1 MSFLRIDWPLILK
14 KMEQTLKKDYSLIN
28 KRLSTFLQQFKRL
41 SNNHETI
48 LKHLVYSVLFLRNL
62 SSRLLKLLLIRTII
76 LTVKFV

>member
-48 LKHLVYSVLFLRNL
+48 LNHREYSILPYKNYVVSVTQTA
-62 SSRLLKLLLIRTII
+62 SSNKENTNS
-76 LTVKFV
+76 